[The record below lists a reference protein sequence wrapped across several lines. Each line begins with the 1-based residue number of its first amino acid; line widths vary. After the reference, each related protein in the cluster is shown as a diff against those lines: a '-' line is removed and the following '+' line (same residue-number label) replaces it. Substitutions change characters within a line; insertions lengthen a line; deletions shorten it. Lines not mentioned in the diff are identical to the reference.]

1 MLALYLKDSQHR
13 AQQTLDVT
21 CVRRIKFTFVMI
33 WCVYSNTSSHMS
45 IIFEVNDTK
54 VGGAGENLGVVSHDM
69 LQAGVRFVPRDR
81 LTIKGAIERANI
93 PYIPDQK
100 LAIEYWQHAIQF
112 RCVCGEPSYS
122 ESLFVHSLHCT
133 LPWLVIHS

>member
-21 CVRRIKFTFVMI
+21 CVGRTKFTFVMV

-54 VGGAGENLGVVSHDM
+54 VASAGENLGVGSHDM
-69 LQAGVRFVPRDR
+69 LQAGARFVPGDR
-81 LTIKGAIERANI
+81 LIIKGAIERANF

-100 LAIEYWQHAIQF
+100 LAIKYWQHAIRF
-112 RCVCGEPSYS
+112 RCVSREPSYS
-122 ESLFVHSLHCT
+122 ELLFVHSLHCT
-133 LPWLVIHS
+133 LPWSVIHS